1 MKPMRIIARMPLN
14 YKDFGPFTINEAGEE
29 KFDELISNRLPD
41 EAAWCGDEI
50 LAHIDSG
57 IEIDIE
63 EIIADAAEEMLRDY
77 GGDEFFEEW

>member
-1 MKPMRIIARMPLN
+1 MKPIHIIATVPPN
-14 YKDFGPFTINEAGEE
+14 YKDFGPFTMKETGEE

-41 EAAWCGDEI
+41 EAAWCGDDI

-63 EIIADAAEEMLRDY
+63 EIIADAAEEMLREY
-77 GGDEFFEEW
+77 GGDEFFEE